1 MQEGE
6 IQPGTLIDNKYRIE
20 RLLGKGGMGAVYL
33 AMHEGTDRPVA
44 LKVIAPQYMLQD
56 EFVARF
62 QREARAAGRLLH
74 PNVVNVT
81 DFGFGETLHGKAAY
95 LVMEYLDGCALS
107 DILEEETKLPLAWTI
122 DILEQA
128 CSALEEAHQQG
139 IIHRDLKPD
148 NIWLQPNRRGG
159 HTVKVLDFGLAKLS
173 DAGSS
178 PGELLAQQADASS
191 PGVVTRPNAAL
202 TSFPNITLNLTK
214 SAGSDAESA
223 TRISPAPISRSEPLA
238 AAEEDHTLMLP
249 ANKTAQSEQTADASA
264 IHQTSQ
270 TNGLT
275 RVGSVM
281 GTPLYMSPEQC
292 RGETLDA
299 RSDIYSLGVIA
310 YQMLAGTTPFKGEM
324 TQVLKQHMETA
335 PPPLRDLQR
344 KVPRRIAA
352 QIMAALSKNPADR
365 PASAAAFASAL
376 RAYSEKP
383 GSLVQQALTL
393 FSQHPL
399 TFIRLALI
407 VFAPYIILNL
417 LSSMIG
423 LSAYFDVV
431 ADRNSRAFAGVAG
444 GLSGL
449 MLLIMEPVFLAVTA
463 RLVTQMLAAP
473 LRPVRLSPAFKSLRQ
488 RLWPFIKTTLRAYLK
503 MFVGF
508 LFFAVPGI
516 IFAIQNRFVAP
527 VVMIEGVT
535 GKAALQ
541 RSKELVKRS
550 RRLVILVVLIQ
561 FLLPIIIDSALSYF
575 LRSIIRDAGVAE
587 NMRRAAFGRTMP
599 VISLP
604 TKLLIW
610 IINAILTSLLYLN
623 TRMAGGE
630 TIHQTL
636 GLFEEEEMPDTAWQQ
651 RMRNRLQ
658 LRSSGKTTPA
668 RRS

>member
-1 MQEGE
+1 
-6 IQPGTLIDNKYRIE
+6 
-20 RLLGKGGMGAVYL
+20 
-33 AMHEGTDRPVA
+33 
-44 LKVIAPQYMLQD
+44 
-56 EFVARF
+56 
-62 QREARAAGRLLH
+62 
-74 PNVVNVT
+74 
-81 DFGFGETLHGKAAY
+81 
-95 LVMEYLDGCALS
+95 
-107 DILEEETKLPLAWTI
+107 
-122 DILEQA
+122 
-128 CSALEEAHQQG
+128 
-139 IIHRDLKPD
+139 
-148 NIWLQPNRRGG
+148 
-159 HTVKVLDFGLAKLS
+159 
-173 DAGSS
+173 
-178 PGELLAQQADASS
+178 
-191 PGVVTRPNAAL
+191 
-202 TSFPNITLNLTK
+202 
-214 SAGSDAESA
+214 
-223 TRISPAPISRSEPLA
+223 
-238 AAEEDHTLMLP
+238 MLP

-365 PASAAAFASAL
+365 PTSAAAFASAL

-431 ADRNSRAFAGVAG
+431 ADRNSRAFAGVAD

>member
-1 MQEGE
+1 
-6 IQPGTLIDNKYRIE
+6 
-20 RLLGKGGMGAVYL
+20 
-33 AMHEGTDRPVA
+33 
-44 LKVIAPQYMLQD
+44 
-56 EFVARF
+56 
-62 QREARAAGRLLH
+62 
-74 PNVVNVT
+74 
-81 DFGFGETLHGKAAY
+81 
-95 LVMEYLDGCALS
+95 
-107 DILEEETKLPLAWTI
+107 
-122 DILEQA
+122 
-128 CSALEEAHQQG
+128 
-139 IIHRDLKPD
+139 
-148 NIWLQPNRRGG
+148 
-159 HTVKVLDFGLAKLS
+159 
-173 DAGSS
+173 
-178 PGELLAQQADASS
+178 
-191 PGVVTRPNAAL
+191 
-202 TSFPNITLNLTK
+202 
-214 SAGSDAESA
+214 
-223 TRISPAPISRSEPLA
+223 
-238 AAEEDHTLMLP
+238 
-249 ANKTAQSEQTADASA
+249 
-264 IHQTSQ
+264 
-270 TNGLT
+270 
-275 RVGSVM
+275 
-281 GTPLYMSPEQC
+281 
-292 RGETLDA
+292 
-299 RSDIYSLGVIA
+299 
-310 YQMLAGTTPFKGEM
+310 
-324 TQVLKQHMETA
+324 
-335 PPPLRDLQR
+335 
-344 KVPRRIAA
+344 
-352 QIMAALSKNPADR
+352 
-365 PASAAAFASAL
+365 
-376 RAYSEKP
+376 
-383 GSLVQQALTL
+383 
-393 FSQHPL
+393 
-399 TFIRLALI
+399 
-407 VFAPYIILNL
+407 
-417 LSSMIG
+417 
-423 LSAYFDVV
+423 
-431 ADRNSRAFAGVAG
+431 
-444 GLSGL
+444 

-473 LRPVRLSPAFKSLRQ
+473 LRPVRLSPAFKSLQQ

-527 VVMIEGVT
+527 AVMIEGVT

>member
-1 MQEGE
+1 
-6 IQPGTLIDNKYRIE
+6 
-20 RLLGKGGMGAVYL
+20 
-33 AMHEGTDRPVA
+33 
-44 LKVIAPQYMLQD
+44 
-56 EFVARF
+56 
-62 QREARAAGRLLH
+62 
-74 PNVVNVT
+74 
-81 DFGFGETLHGKAAY
+81 
-95 LVMEYLDGCALS
+95 
-107 DILEEETKLPLAWTI
+107 
-122 DILEQA
+122 
-128 CSALEEAHQQG
+128 
-139 IIHRDLKPD
+139 
-148 NIWLQPNRRGG
+148 
-159 HTVKVLDFGLAKLS
+159 
-173 DAGSS
+173 
-178 PGELLAQQADASS
+178 
-191 PGVVTRPNAAL
+191 
-202 TSFPNITLNLTK
+202 
-214 SAGSDAESA
+214 
-223 TRISPAPISRSEPLA
+223 
-238 AAEEDHTLMLP
+238 
-249 ANKTAQSEQTADASA
+249 
-264 IHQTSQ
+264 
-270 TNGLT
+270 
-275 RVGSVM
+275 
-281 GTPLYMSPEQC
+281 
-292 RGETLDA
+292 
-299 RSDIYSLGVIA
+299 
-310 YQMLAGTTPFKGEM
+310 
-324 TQVLKQHMETA
+324 
-335 PPPLRDLQR
+335 
-344 KVPRRIAA
+344 VPRRIAA

-407 VFAPYIILNL
+407 VFAPYIVLNL

>member
-1 MQEGE
+1 
-6 IQPGTLIDNKYRIE
+6 
-20 RLLGKGGMGAVYL
+20 
-33 AMHEGTDRPVA
+33 
-44 LKVIAPQYMLQD
+44 
-56 EFVARF
+56 
-62 QREARAAGRLLH
+62 
-74 PNVVNVT
+74 
-81 DFGFGETLHGKAAY
+81 
-95 LVMEYLDGCALS
+95 
-107 DILEEETKLPLAWTI
+107 
-122 DILEQA
+122 
-128 CSALEEAHQQG
+128 
-139 IIHRDLKPD
+139 
-148 NIWLQPNRRGG
+148 
-159 HTVKVLDFGLAKLS
+159 
-173 DAGSS
+173 
-178 PGELLAQQADASS
+178 
-191 PGVVTRPNAAL
+191 
-202 TSFPNITLNLTK
+202 
-214 SAGSDAESA
+214 
-223 TRISPAPISRSEPLA
+223 
-238 AAEEDHTLMLP
+238 MLP